1 MSKISDNASEGSY
14 QPEKK
19 KTKFDNFR
27 HTKQGPL
34 GPNSSVGGI
43 SDLKIDQGKTK
54 TFHSD
59 VEESY
64 SNAGGGTV
72 PMLAGQQALPPI
84 FMPVKKGHKKKG
96 NNSNLATFN
105 ATKKQFPQLN
115 KLTSHKKSY
124 VSPYSMKSISKP

>member
-1 MSKISDNASEGSY
+1 M
-14 QPEKK
+14 
-19 KTKFDNFR
+19 
-27 HTKQGPL
+27 
-34 GPNSSVGGI
+34 
-43 SDLKIDQGKTK
+43 
-54 TFHSD
+54 
-59 VEESY
+59 EESY